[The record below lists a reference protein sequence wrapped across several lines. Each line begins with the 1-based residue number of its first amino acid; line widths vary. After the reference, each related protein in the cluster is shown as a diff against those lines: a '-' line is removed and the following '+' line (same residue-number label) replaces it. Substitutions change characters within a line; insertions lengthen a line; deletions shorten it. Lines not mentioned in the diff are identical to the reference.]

1 MGFQPHG
8 FVYCYSFVRLSLI
21 VPADTGRDSLRHA
34 HPCEIELMARIALVL
49 GLRKKTTVTVRTSS
63 PFGPFA
69 RQEKTRTES
78 ERSVIRVILRS

>member
-21 VPADTGRDSLRHA
+21 VPADTGKDSLRHA
-34 HPCEIELMARIALVL
+34 DPYKIELMARIAIAL
-49 GLRKKTTVTVRTSS
+49 GFAKKTTVTVRTSS

-69 RQEKTRTES
+69 RQENRQGQ
-78 ERSVIRVILRS
+78 RANGL